1 MKSKRYI
8 FQNFE
13 SHLMDEVDVKLF
25 VKKKVE
31 FLNGKGFSKEQIFI
45 IIFEDES
52 FSSSFIDVKS
62 FYLLHEYFNTLN
74 YDQRNLSIC
83 GNT

>member
-1 MKSKRYI
+1 MKPKQYI

-13 SHLMDEVDVKLF
+13 SHLMDAVDVKLF

-31 FLNGKGFSKEQIFI
+31 FLKGKGFSKEQIFI

-62 FYLLHEYFNTLN
+62 FYLLRDYFNTLN
-74 YDQRNLSIC
+74 YDKRNLPIR